1 MTVIMVVTS
10 VPFVSFAVENGE
22 EAPATNEQSVQ
33 ESEEAE
39 SSIQNKDA
47 KRGAQEEGADS
58 DSQNVIT
65 RKGVQA
71 AGEDSGTQDVADGDD
86 AQGTDA
92 DNTAQDAV
100 AEKGAQDNDADADN
114 AAQDSDAV
122 NGAKNGTRGVPDDA
136 IQVSSW
142 DDLYNACQNAPDNV
156 STLIVLSDNIT
167 RNWDSDYDRI
177 EIDENKVIVLD
188 LNGKTLDADRSSDT
202 SSAEKYYH
210 VLDVHEGGDLTLKDS
225 SGDNSGTVK
234 GGDAYNGGGIYIS
247 EGGTC
252 RIEGGTIGRNL
263 AHDKGGG
270 IYTEGTLI
278 MTGGVIG
285 NNDACFVG
293 YDNEHGGGIY
303 CSKSGKIQLQNVR
316 IIENMS
322 GHFGSG
328 IMVVLGNN
336 DSYIRNCEIIKN
348 GNGES
353 FAFGGG
359 IYVDADIKDR
369 TLEITDTTI
378 AENKGYCFGGG
389 IYLKK
394 GTIQMVN
401 GSIAEN
407 KAMTRGNAD
416 YDHLVGAGVYVD
428 TDQTWFMAESVTIE
442 NNSCT
447 SKGAGGGIYNNKGTV
462 GLTNCTVKNNTA
474 QDFGGGIYDAKNQG
488 RLNLTDTEVTNN
500 SSGVG
505 GGIYFADEGGTR
517 EAMIIGGNTVVSDN
531 TASDVYLPGK
541 MVISISGNNPLG
553 SGANIGITYPDVPG
567 IFTSDFER
575 YMGESATPD
584 TYFFSNEGHLVTKQ
598 DGNGYIALD
607 LDEAHKFLN
616 RNERVNTNVNSLGP
630 TNWMS
635 GVSGERYLNE
645 INIPGTHDTAMR
657 DPSSFGCLAGK
668 FGAAQAQTQK
678 EYFFEQLENGA
689 RFFDLRLKTYYCEDE
704 IDVGMLALLG
714 AGITAFIP
722 VVGPYAAGTLATI
735 GIATEINDSALP
747 IYKDDGENLWACHG
761 RSAAGT
767 FYAMD
772 QNGNTISFAQELE
785 WMKEYLRKHPTETII
800 IDVRPETDKSDG
812 DSYYGPLE
820 RLKGILEEEST
831 DINPSTEESYFY
843 WEDGI
848 VGKKFEQWPQL
859 KDCRGK
865 IVIFGGKGEKITD
878 TVGGF
883 YKNTDGVESESGKGG
898 FQDGAARGENIKEFL
913 ETQNQLQIPRDAMN
927 DQMKD
932 FYWVKMNT
940 TDTMFIETPV
950 ELADRYVL
958 PVILGSDG
966 LVNESQKGRYFGW
979 FSMDAA
985 RTVQYRNVWITNFP
999 NDLDYCTITVKS
1011 GLSGENAPVDQ
1022 VYKVLRGSTIT
1033 IPGCIYDGDQADYFK
1048 GWKADVDNE
1057 TYIKNNKYRV
1067 LENVTFTAQWSNDL
1081 QTPVTVEW
1089 KDADDLDGLRPTQL
1103 TITYNS
1109 SYTETI
1115 KAEEDWTIMLSGDL
1129 TSNPSVNTVTG
1140 YNSKVEGSKGKDGY
1154 TITMTHTPEVS
1165 VNASGTITW
1174 NDDNDKDGIRPDS
1187 VTLKLYKNGEETP
1200 IATGTATA
1208 EGNWKFN
1215 LGTFPRYEN
1224 GELVAYRLVEE
1235 EISFDEDLSN
1245 SGYTNGVEA
1254 IEGEKKAITGFK
1266 VTNTHEVT
1274 TTVMYAQIDWDD
1286 DDDAAGERPESVT
1299 VQWLKDGEP
1308 YGEPIVVNQ
1317 DEENEGKWIVGL
1329 ELTYAEIKAL
1339 GQEQDAIAR
1348 KYKAGEMTEEEFVEA
1363 IEKTISYSIRQDK
1376 IDNYTT
1382 TVTIKKIE
1390 GDDGEETGS
1399 YYQILNTYEKH
1410 EHDWEFVDFTWI
1422 EDEND
1427 PNIYTGVVANYKCKN
1442 DAEHTQTV
1450 DAEVT
1455 TEVTDPT
1462 CEEAGK
1468 TVLTATVSKEASLD
1482 GEARTDSK
1490 TIPIPAL
1497 GHDWGEWVVT
1507 KEATETEEGSETR
1520 TCKNDPS
1527 HTETRA
1533 IPASIAYR
1541 NVFGDGNIWYKGSK
1555 DTSDFGFKRSID
1567 DASTIS
1573 HFTGILVD
1581 GKTVDSADYT
1591 KESGSVIVKLKPE
1604 YLETLSLG
1612 EHKLTAQFDD
1622 GNGSATA
1629 DFTIAEKDKDE
1640 SGYDDDTDAVVDDD
1654 GGSDS
1659 SKGARTGDESPIV
1672 LWVFLLAASLAAVIL
1687 LTLTRS
1693 KLRRKDR

>member
-1 MTVIMVVTS
+1 MECRKPYAKAGKWASRFLVIMLSVMLIVTMMPTNWIGKVYAES
-10 VPFVSFAVENGE
+10 ETNADTKGSPAFSQQADEDGSPEPEGDVQD
-22 EAPATNEQSVQ
+22 APAT
-33 ESEEAE
+33 
-39 SSIQNKDA
+39 D
-47 KRGAQEEGADS
+47 
-58 DSQNVIT
+58 
-65 RKGVQA
+65 
-71 AGEDSGTQDVADGDD
+71 DV
-86 AQGTDA
+86 
-92 DNTAQDAV
+92 DNADAV
-100 AEKGAQDNDADADN
+100 VEIGAQDNDADADN

-122 NGAKNGTRGVPDDA
+122 NGAKNGTRGDA
-136 IQVSSW
+136 DGSILELVSSW
-142 DDLYNACQNAPDNV
+142 DELYNACVNAPDNV
-156 STLIVLSDNIT
+156 STSIRLSDNIT

-177 EIDENKVIVLD
+177 EINENKVIVLD

-263 AHDKGGG
+263 AKEKGGG

-278 MTGGVIG
+278 MTGGVIQ
-285 NNDACFVG
+285 NNDAIFVG
-293 YDNEHGGGIY
+293 ERGESGGAIY

-316 IIENMS
+316 ISENVS
-322 GHFGSG
+322 GNFGSG
-328 IMVVLGNN
+328 IMVVLGND
-336 DSYIRNCEIIKN
+336 DSYIRNCKIIKN
-348 GNGES
+348 GNDES

-359 IYVDADIKDR
+359 IYVDADIQDR

-401 GSIAEN
+401 GSIAKN
-407 KAMTRGNAD
+407 KAITWGRD
-416 YDHLVGAGVYVD
+416 DHDHLVGAGVYVD
-428 TDQTWFMAESVTIE
+428 TDQAYFFAESVTIE

-447 SKGAGGGIYNNKGTV
+447 SKGAGGGIYNNKGVVT
-462 GLTNCTVKNNTA
+462 LTNCTVKNNTA
-474 QDFGGGIYDAKNQG
+474 QDFGGGIYAAKNQG

-553 SGANIGITYPDVPG
+553 SGASIGITYPDAPG

-584 TYFFSNEGHLVTKQ
+584 TYFFSNEGYLITKQ

-689 RFFDLRLKTYYCEDE
+689 RFFDLRLKTYYCKDE
-704 IDVGMLALLG
+704 IDVGMLALVG

-735 GIATEINDSALP
+735 AITTEINDSALP
-747 IYKDDGENLWACHG
+747 IYKDDGENLWSCHG

-800 IDVRPETDKSDG
+800 IDARAETDEPG
-812 DSYYGPLE
+812 GEEYYKVME
-820 RLKGILEEEST
+820 RFNGVMEELSVEK
-831 DINPSTEESYFY
+831 NPSTGESYVY
-843 WEDGI
+843 WEDGK
-848 VGKKFEQWPQL
+848 VGKKFTHWPQL

-865 IVIFGGKGEKITD
+865 IVLWGKLEITADTIGGIWRDSDGIQTQKPAGT
-878 TVGGF
+878 
-883 YKNTDGVESESGKGG
+883 YK
-898 FQDGAARGENIKEFL
+898 DGAARGDNLKDFI
-913 ETQNQLQIPRDAMN
+913 ETHNTLQIPRNAM
-927 DQMKD
+927 DGQMKE
-932 FYWVKMNT
+932 FYWLEMNT

-979 FSMDAA
+979 FGMDAA
-985 RTVQYRNVWITNFP
+985 RTVQYRDVWITNFP

-1033 IPGCIYDGDQADYFK
+1033 IPGCIYDGDQADYYK

-1115 KAEEDWTIMLSGDL
+1115 KAEEDWTIMLSGDI
-1129 TSNPSVNTVTG
+1129 SADPKVADVPQG
-1140 YNSKVEGSKGKDGY
+1140 YTAKVEGKKGGNGY
-1154 TITMTHTPEVS
+1154 TITMIHTPDVK
-1165 VNASGTITW
+1165 VNASGTVAW
-1174 NDDNDKDGIRPDS
+1174 DDDNDKDGIRPAS

-1235 EISFDEDLSN
+1235 EIGFDEDLSN

-1348 KYKAGEMTEEEFVEA
+1348 KYKAGEMTEEQFVEA
-1363 IEKTISYSIRQDK
+1363 IENTISYSIRQDK

-1410 EHDWEFVDFTWI
+1410 EHGLTETKAKAATCTKDGNIEYWI
-1422 EDEND
+1422 CDKGDNPCGRYFADSEGKKEINKEDTIVKAIGHKWGEWKVTKKPTATTD
-1427 PNIYTGVVANYKCKN
+1427 GEKQRVCKN
-1442 DAEHTQTV
+1442 DSSHVEKQKVPATGVSGTLLAKMTTKGKSNLTISWSKVDGAAGYDIFFAKCNKGNKVFTCKYIKTIEGNNVLSWTKKGLKKKRAYKAYVKAYVMKDGKKTYVKTSPMVHAYTSGSTKKFTNAKKVTV
-1450 DAEVT
+1450 
-1455 TEVTDPT
+1455 
-1462 CEEAGK
+1462 K
-1468 TVLTATVSKEASLD
+1468 KATVSLK
-1482 GEARTDSK
+1482 
-1490 TIPIPAL
+1490 
-1497 GHDWGEWVVT
+1497 V
-1507 KEATETEEGSETR
+1507 
-1520 TCKNDPS
+1520 
-1527 HTETRA
+1527 
-1533 IPASIAYR
+1533 
-1541 NVFGDGNIWYKGSK
+1541 
-1555 DTSDFGFKRSID
+1555 
-1567 DASTIS
+1567 
-1573 HFTGILVD
+1573 
-1581 GKTVDSADYT
+1581 GKTYKIKA
-1591 KESGSVIVKLKPE
+1591 SVKKLKKNKK
-1604 YLETLSLG
+1604 LM
-1612 EHKLTAQFDD
+1612 HKGHA
-1622 GNGSATA
+1622 
-1629 DFTIAEKDKDE
+1629 
-1640 SGYDDDTDAVVDDD
+1640 
-1654 GGSDS
+1654 
-1659 SKGARTGDESPIV
+1659 P
-1672 LWVFLLAASLAAVIL
+1672 
-1687 LTLTRS
+1687 
-1693 KLRRKDR
+1693 KLRYLSSNTKIATVSSSGKIKAKAKGKCYTYVYAHNGVSKKVKVTVK